1 MAKIDVLNLK
11 GEKVSDLTL
20 NDAVWNTEV
29 NEIVLSTAL
38 KNQLSSL
45 RQGTAKTKGRSEVS
59 GGGRKPWRQKGTGRA
74 RQGSIRSPQWVGG
87 GTVFGPTPRSYDKKM
102 NKKEREIAI
111 KSALSDKFQ
120 NKELIVVDNIK
131 VESNKTKEILGY
143 LNTLKADAKTLIVTN
158 TEDDKLLLATRNLEN
173 VLTINPANINVL
185 AVVNANSLVIDV
197 DSVKKIEEVL
207 K

>member
-120 NKELIVVDNIK
+120 NKELIVVDNLKI
-131 VESNKTKEILGY
+131 ESNKTKEISGCLK
-143 LNTLKADAKTLIVTN
+143 TLKADAKTLIVTN
-158 TEDDKLLLATRNLEN
+158 IEDDKLLLATRNLEN

>member
-143 LNTLKADAKTLIVTN
+143 LNILKADAKTLIVTN

-173 VLTINPANINVL
+173 VLTINPTNINVL

>member
-74 RQGSIRSPQWVGG
+74 RQGSIRSAQWVGG

-120 NKELIVVDNIK
+120 NKELIVVDNLKI
-131 VESNKTKEILGY
+131 ESNKTKEILGC
-143 LNTLKADAKTLIVTN
+143 LKTLKADANI
-158 TEDDKLLLATRNLEN
+158 EDDKLLLATRNLEN

>member
-20 NDAVWNTEV
+20 NDNVWNTEV
-29 NEIVLSTAL
+29 NEIVLSTAI
-38 KNQLSSL
+38 KFQLASL

-102 NKKEREIAI
+102 NKKERELALR
-111 KSALSDKFQ
+111 SALSDKFK
-120 NKELIVVDNIK
+120 NNELIVVDSINLENIK
-131 VESNKTKEILGY
+131 TKDIAKALKTI
-143 LNTLKADAKTLIVTN
+143 KADNKTLIVTAL
-158 TEDDKLLLATRNLEN
+158 EDNKLVLATRNLQN
-173 VLTINPANINVL
+173 VLTLNPTSINVL
-185 AVVNANSLVIDV
+185 DIVNANNLVIDV

>member
-20 NDAVWNTEV
+20 NDNVWNTEV
-29 NEIVLSTAL
+29 NEIVLSTAI
-38 KNQLSSL
+38 KFQLASL

-102 NKKEREIAI
+102 NKKERELALR
-111 KSALSDKFQ
+111 SALSDKFK
-120 NKELIVVDNIK
+120 NNELIVVDSINL
-131 VESNKTKEILGY
+131 ENSKTKDIAKALK
-143 LNTLKADAKTLIVTN
+143 TIKADNKTLIVTAL
-158 TEDDKLLLATRNLEN
+158 EDNKLVLATRNLQN
-173 VLTINPANINVL
+173 VLTLNPTSINLLDI
-185 AVVNANSLVIDV
+185 VNANNLVIDV